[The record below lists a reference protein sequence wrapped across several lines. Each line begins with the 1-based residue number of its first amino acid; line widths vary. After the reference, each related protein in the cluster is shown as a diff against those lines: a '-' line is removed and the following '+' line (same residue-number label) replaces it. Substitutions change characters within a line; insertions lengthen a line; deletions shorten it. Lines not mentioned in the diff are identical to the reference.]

1 MSKKL
6 FVSIISV
13 VCVIM
18 LMVLVLIN
26 LRCRVVVKQ
35 EGNEKV
41 AYLKE
46 GILEKREGLSWIVIP
61 EGTTVIAED
70 AFANCTSLEKIYFPE
85 SLRVIKN
92 GAFQYCSN
100 IKEIIFPSNMI
111 SIGDSSFEGCL
122 NLSSIYI
129 GEYSTKGLID
139 IGEKAFYNTGL
150 LNVELPYTIEN
161 IGNLAFGECSR
172 IEEITLPPTFL
183 SENGIS
189 NILGKTYSDD
199 IKIYMGTLEIDDLNH
214 VYNGIKF
221 NISDNNYSYVEHSS
235 SKRIPNAIKL
245 DGSIYNIEWIGERAY
260 EDSNVDMVV
269 LPKYLYGIE
278 ENAFRNCVNLC
289 YVSFPNDLKII
300 RNQAFYNCRQLSDI
314 MLPESLVKI
323 GAKAFWGVSELEVP
337 GSVEIIE
344 QSGLSG
350 IRKVKIYEGA
360 DINYMGDIFG
370 HDGIDELEEL
380 YIPFNWKNSSQWSRF
395 LLDETKVKVGYAGT
409 YSE

>member
-1 MSKKL
+1 
-6 FVSIISV
+6 
-13 VCVIM
+13 
-18 LMVLVLIN
+18 
-26 LRCRVVVKQ
+26 
-35 EGNEKV
+35 
-41 AYLKE
+41 
-46 GILEKREGLSWIVIP
+46 
-61 EGTTVIAED
+61 
-70 AFANCTSLEKIYFPE
+70 
-85 SLRVIKN
+85 
-92 GAFQYCSN
+92 
-100 IKEIIFPSNMI
+100 
-111 SIGDSSFEGCL
+111 
-122 NLSSIYI
+122 
-129 GEYSTKGLID
+129 
-139 IGEKAFYNTGL
+139 
-150 LNVELPYTIEN
+150 
-161 IGNLAFGECSR
+161 
-172 IEEITLPPTFL
+172 
-183 SENGIS
+183 
-189 NILGKTYSDD
+189 
-199 IKIYMGTLEIDDLNH
+199 
-214 VYNGIKF
+214 
-221 NISDNNYSYVEHSS
+221 
-235 SKRIPNAIKL
+235 
-245 DGSIYNIEWIGERAY
+245 
-260 EDSNVDMVV
+260 MVV

>member
-6 FVSIISV
+6 FISIISV
-13 VCVIM
+13 VCVII

-26 LRCRVVVKQ
+26 LRCRVVVKR

-41 AYLKE
+41 AYLKK

-85 SLRVIKN
+85 SLKVIKN
-92 GAFQYCSN
+92 SAFQYCSN
-100 IKEIIFPSNMI
+100 IKEIIFPSNMV
-111 SIGDSSFEGCL
+111 SIGDNAFEGCL
-122 NLSSIYI
+122 NLNSIYI
-129 GEYSTKGLID
+129 GEYSTKGLSD

-150 LNVELPYTIEN
+150 LNVELPYTIKH

-172 IEEITLPPTFL
+172 IKEITLPPTFL

-189 NILGKTYSDD
+189 SILGKTYSDD
-199 IKIYMGTLEIDDLNH
+199 IKIYMGTLEIDDLTH
-214 VYNGIKF
+214 AYNGIKF
-221 NISDNNYSYVEHSS
+221 NISDKNYAYVEHSS

-245 DGSIYNIEWIGERAY
+245 GGSIYNIEWIGERAY
-260 EDSNVDMVV
+260 EDSTVDRVV
-269 LPKYLYGIE
+269 LPKYLYGIA
-278 ENAFRNCVNLC
+278 ENAFRNCVNLN

-314 MLPESLVKI
+314 ILPESLVKI
-323 GAKAFWGVSELEVP
+323 GEKAFWGVSELEVP

-350 IRKVKIYEGA
+350 IRKVKIYEGV
-360 DINYMGDIFG
+360 DINYMGDIFD